1 MNKNIINTFLT
12 STVKIGI
19 NLFLFFV
26 LSKKLL
32 PYNYGQV
39 STYDSV
45 LQYLFVIGTI
55 GIPTFSVQHL
65 SKNIYNKEVR
75 KNIIK
80 SFFTLLMFSSIL
92 IILFLTLTILLFKV
106 DLKLML
112 VVILCINIFVNNLQC
127 DWYFEGTQRFDIIR
141 NRVVFFKILFLALI
155 FFTINNENSLIIYSS
170 LFTLSQ
176 LILFFITIKIIL
188 INEGMKLQELIS
200 ISHLSLFLKI
210 NLKNLFSTYII
221 QILISVYLFC
231 DIFILKYN
239 TSMLEVGY
247 YSMALRI
254 VKMPM
259 FIFTSISIALNPT
272 LAQKYNYSELDYNK
286 QIDLIIIFNVIVSFI
301 LLTIILCFS
310 KELVILFSNKNYS
323 KSSEILGF
331 LSMIILFIPISNI
344 LGNVNSIISSDFQFL
359 LKTFLFISLISIIT
373 NYFFSKH
380 YNSFGTGVSTII
392 SEFLVFT
399 SLLYR
404 NRKRLTLSKKYIYL
418 IFLFSLTDIL
428 FVFGV
433 SKNTYVLFIIF
444 FFQYLILL
452 LYSIKNKIVN
462 QLKLLFS
469 K

>member
-247 YSMALRI
+247 YSMAL
-254 VKMPM
+254 
-259 FIFTSISIALNPT
+259 
-272 LAQKYNYSELDYNK
+272 DYNK

-310 KELVILFSNKNYS
+310 KELVILFSNINYN

>member
-1 MNKNIINTFLT
+1 LNKNIINTFLT

-247 YSMALRI
+247 YSMAL
-254 VKMPM
+254 
-259 FIFTSISIALNPT
+259 
-272 LAQKYNYSELDYNK
+272 DYNK

-310 KELVILFSNKNYS
+310 KELVILFSNINYN